1 MPQKHPA
8 ATVQRCAPS
17 GTAPGADEEDSGA
30 TESRVDWVK
39 GRASRAMKDGK
50 PDMAGS
56 GRVERFEEQ
65 KSSGGGVAGCKFCS
79 GVNAGA
85 RAAWRLKL
93 LIYRNRP

>member
-65 KSSGGGVAGCKFCS
+65 KSSGGAL
-79 GVNAGA
+79 
-85 RAAWRLKL
+85 RAASSARVSTLGHAL
-93 LIYRNRP
+93 PGG